1 MQSLVTTQSNSMKHI
16 GIIGGGGI
24 SETHSKAASEID
36 GVELVAFFGR
46 NQQKVD
52 RLAATFGGR
61 AYHDFAS
68 FLKHKPMDLVIIGSP
83 SSLHGEQGIAAARS
97 GLHVLT
103 EKPIDIATKRADE
116 LIDECER
123 AGVKLGV
130 CYQDRF
136 APDLLRLKNLIDV
149 GNLGK
154 LILGSGYI
162 KWYRPPSYYADS
174 DWRGTSTFDGG
185 GTLINQGIH
194 TIDLLLWLMG
204 EVTSVYA
211 RAATSLHNIPVEDT
225 LVATLEFANGSLGTI
240 ESTTSVYPGYD
251 RRVEIT
257 GEQGTVVVERNRIA
271 RADLKSIKSDDLV
284 SASGDTNVS
293 SSSPI
298 ISDVSGHRRLIE
310 DFLQAIALD
319 KPPLCDGREGRRS
332 LAVVEAIYKSART
345 NQPINLS

>member
-1 MQSLVTTQSNSMKHI
+1 MQSLVTTQNNSMKHI

-46 NQQKVD
+46 NPQKVD

-61 AYHDFAS
+61 AYHDFDS

-83 SSLHGEQGIAAARS
+83 SSLHGEQGIGAARS

-103 EKPIDIATKRADE
+103 EKPIDITTKRADE
-116 LIDECER
+116 LIDECDR

-136 APDLLRLKNLIDV
+136 APELFRLKQLIDS
-149 GNLGK
+149 GDLGK
-154 LILGSGYI
+154 PILGSGYI

-174 DWRGTSTFDGG
+174 DWRGTSTLDGG

-204 EVTSVYA
+204 DVTSVYA

-225 LVATLEFANGSLGTI
+225 LVATLEFANGALGTI

-257 GEQGTVVVERNRIA
+257 GEQGTVIVERSRIA
-271 RADLKSIKSDDLV
+271 RADLKSIQSDELV
-284 SASGDTNVS
+284 SATGDSNVS

-298 ISDVSGHRRLIE
+298 ISDVGGHRRLIE
-310 DFLQAIALD
+310 DFLQAIDLD
-319 KPPLCDGREGRRS
+319 RPPLCDGREGRRS
-332 LAVVEAIYKSART
+332 LALVEAIYESART
-345 NQPINLS
+345 KRPINLS

>member
-1 MQSLVTTQSNSMKHI
+1 MKHI

-46 NQQKVD
+46 NKQKVD

-61 AYHDFAS
+61 AYHDFDS
-68 FLKHKPMDLVIIGSP
+68 FLNHKPMDLVIIGSP

-103 EKPIDIATKRADE
+103 EKPIDTTTKAADE
-116 LIDECER
+116 LIKECER

-136 APDLLRLKNLIDV
+136 APDLFHLKNLIESGD
-149 GNLGK
+149 LGK
-154 LILGSGYI
+154 PILGSGYI
-162 KWYRPPSYYADS
+162 KWYRPPSYYAES

-204 EVTSVYA
+204 DVTSVYA
-211 RAATSLHNIPVEDT
+211 RAATFLHNIPVEDT
-225 LVATLEFANGSLGTI
+225 LVATLEFANGALGTI

-257 GEQGTVVVERNRIA
+257 GEQGTVLVERSRIA
-271 RADLKSIKSDDLV
+271 RADLKTISSDELV
-284 SASGDTNVS
+284 SAAGDTNAS

-298 ISDVSGHRRLIE
+298 ISDVSGHRLLIE
-310 DFLQAIALD
+310 DFLEAIDLD
-319 KPPLCDGREGRRS
+319 RPPFCDGREGRRS
-332 LAVVEAIYKSART
+332 LALVEAIYESART
-345 NQPINLS
+345 NRPINLS